1 MTLASG
7 AVAGAF
13 LLDVAVGEPPD
24 RVHPVAW
31 FGRVVGTLDRDWG
44 RPRAV
49 GVVLALS
56 LPVIAAGLVGIGVGV
71 LGNADW
77 RVGLATGAVVL
88 FLTTSL
94 RALLTAVYR
103 VDRLA
108 TSDLPDARSELRALA
123 GREATDLDAA
133 GIRSAALESLAEN
146 LADGLVAPVT
156 AFATGAVLA
165 GAVGVRSPWVLAL
178 ACACAV
184 WLKAVNTMDSMVGYR
199 HRPLGFGAAKADDV
213 AMWVP
218 ARLTA
223 LLLAAWL
230 LAPGALGR
238 AREWASDVPSP
249 NSGWPMGV
257 MAAGLDVRL
266 EKPGEYVLHA
276 DGAPPAAGHVRRAL
290 GRVALAGLSAY
301 ALAGVVAWY

>member
-1 MTLASG
+1 VTLASG
-7 AVAGAF
+7 AVAGAL

-24 RVHPVAW
+24 RLHPVAW
-31 FGRVVGTLDRDWG
+31 FGRVVGALDRDWG

-49 GVVLALS
+49 GVVLGLF
-56 LPVIAAGLVGIGVGV
+56 LPVTAAGVAGIGVGL
-71 LGNADW
+71 LGSVDW
-77 RVGLATGAVVL
+77 RVGLATGAVLL

-94 RALLTAVYR
+94 RALLTAVNR

-108 TSDLPDARSELRALA
+108 TSDLPAARSQLRALA
-123 GREATDLDAA
+123 GRETSGLDAA
-133 GIRSAALESLAEN
+133 GVRSAALESLAEN
-146 LADGLVAPVT
+146 LADGLVAPLT
-156 AFATGAVLA
+156 AFTAGAAFA
-165 GAVGVRSPWVLAL
+165 GAVGLQSTWALAL

-184 WLKAVNTMDSMVGYR
+184 WLKAVNTMDSMVGYP
-199 HRPLGFGAAKADDV
+199 HRPLGFGAATADDV

-230 LAPGALGR
+230 LAPGALVR
-238 AREWASDVPSP
+238 AREWATDVPSP

-257 MAAGLDVRL
+257 LAAGLDVRL

-276 DGAPPAAGHVRRAL
+276 DGARPAAVHVRRAL
-290 GRVALAGLSAY
+290 GRVALAGLTAY
-301 ALAGVVAWY
+301 TLAGVVAWY